1 MFEVVLDS
9 LTNLQSFRFDWHGIC
24 SGLTGGRL
32 DDLCAA
38 VNSYFSLDQD
48 APPYGSASSPIAAAL
63 ATQGYFA
70 QSRIIDSML
79 SQGSVLFGIAPLLY
93 LLAGIGGLIMLAL
106 GSPPKLYLWFLMGP
120 LLYHYILNK
129 RVESTGNVWTIG
141 SRLMPQSEV
150 ERLAGIDTGFDD
162 PFQINISFNGFRI
175 GTFGGTHTAKVPWVF
190 AFVDTLVS
198 SAVQGISSTFTP
210 TFTLANDSEE
220 PWYIMSD
227 IKWDLLETITSAKIS
242 NADVRDILNT
252 FLFSECGT
260 VLKQNLNYALYL
272 AARNAKNSTPPD
284 TVMFDWDNFVRE
296 LESTSVPVPRSLK
309 GLLGSVYNRA
319 QNQNPSPNTPTH
331 FLFQE
336 SVLGINVSTTNL
348 NVLFRSPEVKCNVL
362 AAIIAASI
370 RADAGYTFANLMSKA
385 PLIVP
390 SFIDRNPYSLGS
402 IAFKVLLGDI
412 VPMTPSTLFHTMF
425 GTWKGFERTF
435 NNSLNL
441 GPLRLSFGNL
451 PIRVLGGLNH
461 HDEAFATSILTDLI
475 TAYIFKN
482 ELAFAPAL
490 LSQQGSNPDETV
502 RAGLTNISSV
512 GSRSK
517 FAEVY
522 VWGKMIPHVQ
532 GLFLYWLA
540 LAFPIAV
547 LLMVLP
553 NFHKALITWSLF
565 WIWVKSWDIGFLLI
579 KRIERVLWAMIG
591 SSDYLLDSILQASK
605 FSSLSKVVVGCFDP
619 QGISTQGLLPPCIPG
634 TVPIAFVRSGNYETT
649 GAGITMLESAKTI
662 DLGLALSNTFWL
674 EEGNAFYLY
683 LMAAMYF
690 AVPVI
695 MGQLILGSKAAMAN
709 LVKDF
714 IGQPTQEAAKAAGS
728 AYSAQRQAQAS
739 ATSATFNQQEM
750 LKNMRADGLAARA
763 IASQNIGLAN
773 KFDAALSQQIASG
786 IDAKTNMMDLGIQRI
801 RANLDAEKSRN
812 LLAFQIASA
821 MDRTQSALG
830 LFAKFG
836 VTDFVLS
843 NQNAGSSD
851 INLKALHE
859 KGEKV
864 MTPLRGGINSAV
876 YTMRNAAEALNQAAG
891 IGNSSNDS
899 GVSQAEIQHTAQNA
913 DGRISIPQ
921 VANSAAASFIH
932 PGINLAVGTM
942 QNVATAVNQATGIVN
957 SSNDR
962 GVSQAKLQH
971 IAQNADGRISVPQ
984 VANAAAA
991 SFIHPIF
998 YGTVQGLTSLFETA
1012 NALIQPAY
1020 MDQKANF
1027 TAISRGW
1034 GINSFELSQLGTG
1047 RDEEARRLQAAA
1059 QFAAQDTTWLARA
1072 DYANAVSATLAAY
1085 GVSPTTVSP
1094 GEKPTEMLGGAWLG
1108 QLGENA
1114 AQEARF
1120 VDSRNSNS
1128 FFTRVVSQTDGLRFN
1143 YGVDALQTTYSTIK
1157 TQTTTESLIGLAII
1171 NSNPEQRLNFGPIQA
1186 EEAFKKSTLNQIVIQ
1201 NPPPTTNFKP

>member
-1 MFEVVLDS
+1 MFEVALDS

-38 VNSYFSLDQD
+38 VNSYFSFDPD

-79 SQGSVLFGIAPLLY
+79 SEGSVLFGIAPLLY

-162 PFQINISFNGFRI
+162 PFEVDVSFNGFRI

-198 SAVQGISSTFTP
+198 SAVRGISSTFTP
-210 TFTLANDSEE
+210 TFTLANGSEE

-348 NVLFRSPEVKCNVL
+348 NVLFNSPEVKCNVL

-402 IAFKVLLGDI
+402 IAFKVLVGEI

-425 GTWKGFERTF
+425 GTWKGFEGTF
-435 NNSLNL
+435 DNSLNL
-441 GPLRLSFGNL
+441 RPLRLSFGNL
-451 PIRVLGGLNH
+451 PIRVLGGLNPS
-461 HDEAFATSILTDLI
+461 DEAFATSILTDLI

-540 LAFPIAV
+540 LGFPIAV

-605 FSSLSKVVVGCFDP
+605 FSSLSKVVVGCFDFE
-619 QGISTQGLLPPCIPG
+619 GISTQGLLPPCIPG
-634 TVPIAFVRSGNYETT
+634 TVPIAFVRSGNHQAA

-674 EEGNAFYLY
+674 EEGNSFYLY

-750 LKNMRADGLAARA
+750 LKNMRVDGLAARA

-786 IDAKTNMMDLGIQRI
+786 IDAKTSMMDLGIQRI

-821 MDRTQSALG
+821 MNRTDSPLG
-830 LFAKFG
+830 LFAMFG
-836 VTDFVLS
+836 ATDYILS
-843 NQNAGSSD
+843 QAGQGNNRED
-851 INLKALHE
+851 INLKALHQ
-859 KGEKV
+859 KGEQV
-864 MTPLRGGINSAV
+864 MRPLGRGINLAV
-876 YTMRNAAEALNQAAG
+876 GTMQSVATAVNRATG
-891 IGNSSNDS
+891 FGNSSNDR
-899 GVSQAEIQHTAQNA
+899 GVSQAEILHTAQNA
-913 DGRISIPQ
+913 DGRISI
-921 VANSAAASFIH
+921 
-932 PGINLAVGTM
+932 
-942 QNVATAVNQATGIVN
+942 
-957 SSNDR
+957 
-962 GVSQAKLQH
+962 
-971 IAQNADGRISVPQ
+971 PQ

-1027 TAISRGW
+1027 TAVSRGW

-1108 QLGENA
+1108 QLGENV

-1143 YGVDALQTTYSTIK
+1143 YGVDALQTTYSTLT

-1171 NSNPEQRLNFGPIQA
+1171 NSNPERRLNFGPIQA

-1201 NPPPTTNFKP
+1201 NPPPTTNFKPELNS